1 MSFFDSMRRF
11 FGADSDYNND
21 DTHDN
26 DLTTADDDDDTTTA
40 DARAAEE
47 SAAPAVDGLV
57 ELPARPVVDPAMKSK
72 IFEGVVAIFNES
84 LPDFLRKSVDPER
97 QSELI
102 MQSLDASLSQY
113 LDDLSAQAAVYAE
126 ARLKNAADNARH
138 EAERLRHDMES
149 LEQQRTSLREQQ
161 LSAERRRRALAD
173 RVQDLETQLA
183 NADAERE
190 QFELEKK
197 SLLNKLKVTEVQP
210 GVIEELQ
217 QEIERLKSEHTDTPE
232 TAPDPAQLEVL
243 NAEIEKINT
252 ELAEARTALAEA
264 HAAIEQH
271 KANAENSQTMYN
283 DLQHQLVDE
292 REARAKAEAESAEAR
307 KIFETVKEM
316 QLQMQQ
322 VEVLIQ
328 KRDDRIARLKS
339 INKKLKEELAETK
352 ARLAETEDMHDD
364 GLFALV
370 QEDEEPE
377 LVPSAEEE
385 AAMASLEDDFEC
397 PEWFTQPAPGEG
409 RLKVSEEPFGYT
421 PPVRKP
427 APDNDAQLSL
437 F

>member
-26 DLTTADDDDDTTTA
+26 DLTTADDDDDTTAA

-138 EAERLRHDMES
+138 E
-149 LEQQRTSLREQQ
+149 
-161 LSAERRRRALAD
+161 AD

-339 INKKLKEELAETK
+339 TNKKLKEELAETK
-352 ARLAETEDMHDD
+352 ARLAETEDMHDE